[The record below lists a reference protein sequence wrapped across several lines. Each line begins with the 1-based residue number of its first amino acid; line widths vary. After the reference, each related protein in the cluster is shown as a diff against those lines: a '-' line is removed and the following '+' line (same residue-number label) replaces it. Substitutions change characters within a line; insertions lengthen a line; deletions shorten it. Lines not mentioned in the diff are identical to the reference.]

1 MTAVDRDRVDGGP
14 SSHAVNQ
21 TKRSIARS
29 HKPKTKKSESGPAS
43 TSRFTAETSPHP
55 VSAVLCFALLCSL
68 VPSSSTHDL
77 LSSLPFFVSLS
88 LSLYLSISL
97 SLSLDPSILS
107 ACHTHSFSLS
117 SFPVP
122 SSPTGCTLV
131 TLVFL
136 RLGAVPGDDALDL
149 LTACPRSSIIECL
162 RLKVQVSVQAGGWQA
177 HSKRK
182 QTTSIHRGI
191 LVGAEHTRYRFV

>member
-1 MTAVDRDRVDGGP
+1 MDRDRVDGGP
-14 SSHAVNQ
+14 SHAVDQ

-29 HKPKTKKSESGPAS
+29 HKTKTKKSESGPAS

-55 VSAVLCFALLCSL
+55 VSALLCSALLYSL

-88 LSLYLSISL
+88 FSLYLSISL

-107 ACHTHSFSLS
+107 ARHTYS

-162 RLKVQVSVQAGGWQA
+162 RLKVQVSVQAGGWQV

-182 QTTSIHRGI
+182 QTTSIHR
-191 LVGAEHTRYRFV
+191 VGRRIDYTAP

>member
-14 SSHAVNQ
+14 SHAVNQ

-29 HKPKTKKSESGPAS
+29 HQTKTKKSESGPAP

-55 VSAVLCFALLCSL
+55 VSAVLCFALLCS
-68 VPSSSTHDL
+68 T
-77 LSSLPFFVSLS
+77 LSSPPPPLTIFFSSFFRFPLS
-88 LSLYLSISL
+88 LTL
-97 SLSLDPSILS
+97 SLSLDPSIPS
-107 ACHTHSFSLS
+107 ACHTHSFSSS

-182 QTTSIHRGI
+182 QTTIIHRGI
-191 LVGAEHTRYRFV
+191 LVGAEHTRYCFV

>member
-1 MTAVDRDRVDGGP
+1 MTAAQNQDQEIRIWASIHFPLHSRNKP
-14 SSHAVNQ
+14 SS
-21 TKRSIARS
+21 R
-29 HKPKTKKSESGPAS
+29 
-43 TSRFTAETSPHP
+43 
-55 VSAVLCFALLCSL
+55 LCSALLCS
-68 VPSSSTHDL
+68 T
-77 LSSLPFFVSLS
+77 LSSPPPPLTIFFLLFLFSFPSLS
-88 LSLYLSISL
+88 HSISL
-97 SLSLDPSILS
+97 SLDSSILS
-107 ACHTHSFSLS
+107 ARHTYS

-136 RLGAVPGDDALDL
+136 RLGAVPGDHALDL

-162 RLKVQVSVQAGGWQA
+162 RLKVQVSVQAGGWQV

>member
-29 HKPKTKKSESGPAS
+29 HKTKTKKSESGPAS

-55 VSAVLCFALLCSL
+55 VSALLCFALLSL

-88 LSLYLSISL
+88 FSHSISL
-97 SLSLDPSILS
+97 SIPRSFLPVTPTPPSRFRRLPPALVRDRRSSNAS
-107 ACHTHSFSLS
+107 ALKSRYQCRQVGGRYIRKGNKQQAFTGGS
-117 SFPVP
+117 S
-122 SSPTGCTLV
+122 SAQNTLV
-131 TLVFL
+131 IVLF
-136 RLGAVPGDDALDL
+136 DDIA
-149 LTACPRSSIIECL
+149 
-162 RLKVQVSVQAGGWQA
+162 
-177 HSKRK
+177 
-182 QTTSIHRGI
+182 
-191 LVGAEHTRYRFV
+191 